1 MLKKTLQVF
10 SFLVIG
16 IMLLAACSPA
26 ATPAAQIVP
35 VTVTP
40 PEETATQP
48 PQEEPGQ
55 VQYTVQDALGRTVTL
70 DKVPERIVIAG
81 KAVFMLTDAVYAFPG
96 AMDRVVGIS
105 NTNQGRGDFITLLD
119 TKAAEKITLANDVGP
134 EQVAA
139 LQPDLV
145 ILKSY
150 LAESLGSP
158 LETLG
163 MPVVYL
169 NLETPEQYSTDLA
182 TLGQVFQNE
191 ERAAELIDYYNAT
204 VSKVASAT
212 AGMDEAE
219 KPRVLLLYYSEKEG
233 NVAFNVPPKGYI
245 QTFLVEAAGGL
256 PVWLDI
262 ELGSGWTKVGLEQ
275 IAAWDPDQIYV
286 VAYTKNA
293 ELVVDDL
300 KADPNWQGLKA
311 VTGEQIYAFPADFYS
326 WDQPDV
332 RWVLG
337 LQWLASKIHPDLW
350 TDFNSVQAAM
360 GFFEKL
366 YGIDN
371 TTFLELI
378 TPLMTGIQ

>member
-163 MPVVYL
+163 IPVVYL

>member
-163 MPVVYL
+163 IPVVYL

-191 ERAAELIDYYNAT
+191 ERAAELIDYYNET

-233 NVAFNVPPKGYI
+233 NIAFNVPPKGYI

>member
-1 MLKKTLQVF
+1 MLRKSLLIL
-10 SFLVIG
+10 SFLLVS
-16 IMLLAACSPA
+16 MLLLTACSTTE
-26 ATPAAQIVP
+26 TPSAQIIP

-40 PEETATQP
+40 PEEATTQP
-48 PQEEPGQ
+48 PQEGSEQ
-55 VQYTVQDALGRTVTL
+55 VQITIQDALGRTVTL
-70 DKVPERIVIAG
+70 DKAPERIVLAG
-81 KAVFMLTDAVYAFPG
+81 KAVIMVTDAVYTFPG
-96 AMDRVVGIS
+96 AGSRIVGIS
-105 NTNQGRGDFITLLD
+105 NTNQGRGDFVSILD
-119 TKAAEKITLANDVGP
+119 PNYAQKVTLANDVGP

-145 ILKSY
+145 ILKSF
-150 LAESLGSP
+150 LAESLGGP

-163 MPVVYL
+163 IPVVYL
-169 NLETPEQYSTDLA
+169 NLETPEQYRSDLA

-191 ERAAELIDYYNAT
+191 ARAQELIDYYDETTA
-204 VSKVASAT
+204 KVASAT

-219 KPRVLLLYYSEKEG
+219 KPRVLMLYYSEKEG

-245 QTFLVEAAGGL
+245 QTFLVETAGGI

-262 ELGSGWTKVGLEQ
+262 ELGSGWTKVSLEQ
-275 IAAWDPDQIYV
+275 IAAWDPDQVYV
-286 VAYTKNA
+286 ISYTKNA

-300 KADPNWQGLKA
+300 KMDPNWQGLKA
-311 VTGEQIYAFPADFYS
+311 VSGEQIYAFPADFYS

-332 RWVLG
+332 RWALG
-337 LQWLASKIHPDLW
+337 LQWLAAKIHPDLW
-350 TDFNSVQAAM
+350 PDFNSVQAAM

-371 TTFLELI
+371 TTVLELI

>member
-163 MPVVYL
+163 IPVVYL

-191 ERAAELIDYYNAT
+191 ERAAELIDYYNET